1 MLTSRILTDIMS
13 GIHFCAERS
22 ASANILPH
30 CLLKWPLEVPRRL
43 INFVHVTVYSS
54 RKDLDLVTLY
64 AVNTRRSNVFLK
76 LDSSYSPPTDF
87 SAIDE
92 ALSSFSPPSLP
103 SVRSEVG
110 NSGDFEELVYKL
122 FPTPALHLA
131 SPVFFP
137 VPLYLTEQRR
147 PPLPELGLFSVS
159 RLGKTFRLSRGKI
172 LSQSIVKHLRRSRRR
187 ELEQTAKD
195 IAHRL
200 EGNAV
205 SQSHRAQASQTEHIS
220 LTIYRPLYITT
231 LISKDVS
238 QEISTLVRNC
248 QAYLPFL
255 TFNRLATVATSTH
268 YQKALDALF
277 PASVF
282 LNLSARAYSCHI
294 TQISQL
300 QELSRQLSSV
310 AIMRSTFIDAI
321 TQHNILPSDNLA
333 LIILGNLDLLLEVIQ
348 SKKTS
353 LETLWWTFLDNSPSK
368 ASVRQICLSP
378 NSAEFWKTLPHISY
392 HDFSTLGAGRWLNDE
407 IINYFVHKHQQNYS
421 VSGVSRDT
429 PQILERF
436 YHFQSDQRKFS
447 TLRDLQ
453 RCSNTFFAGTCLFE
467 DKASCTVAKGTLT
480 EEDELRVR
488 RAVKRRMQNLQ
499 IDSWDSVFIPI
510 HEGLSHW
517 YSARIDFKLK
527 RIDIFDSLRETCIAN
542 RRKPVPLRKN
552 TNLML
557 VLMWLAEILGE
568 IRGETVSLIRNPNR
582 SWICD
587 PHSRVPFQPDDYD
600 CGVHTLWHLK
610 HILAYREITLGGQS
624 KEDCLSFTQDM
635 TGKRLR
641 LAQELLQD
649 RKKLGTL

>member
-1 MLTSRILTDIMS
+1 MSSLLLSTDGLEKEAIISSRTLLLQRVTFYRPLHIQGPVVLTSRILTDIMS

-30 CLLKWPLEVPRRL
+30 CLLKRPLEVPRRL

-137 VPLYLTEQRR
+137 VPSYLTEQRR

-195 IAHRL
+195 IANRL

-205 SQSHRAQASQTEHIS
+205 SQSHRAQ
-220 LTIYRPLYITT
+220 
-231 LISKDVS
+231 
-238 QEISTLVRNC
+238 
-248 QAYLPFL
+248 
-255 TFNRLATVATSTH
+255 ATVATSTH

-282 LNLSARAYSCHI
+282 LNLLARAYSCHI

-368 ASVRQICLSP
+368 ARSMLNSLMKDICLSP

-407 IINYFVHKHQQNYS
+407 IINYFVHKWCTQ
-421 VSGVSRDT
+421 SRNT
-429 PQILERF
+429 LG
-436 YHFQSDQRKFS
+436 FS
-447 TLRDLQ
+447 
-453 RCSNTFFAGTCLFE
+453 TFFAGTCLFE

-552 TNLML
+552 MNLML

-587 PHSRVPFQPDDYD
+587 PHSRVPFQPNDYD

-641 LAQELLQD
+641 LAQELFQD

>member
-1 MLTSRILTDIMS
+1 MNLGTVLFIVAHS
-13 GIHFCAERS
+13 G
-22 ASANILPH
+22 NV
-30 CLLKWPLEVPRRL
+30 LLLVMFATAIE
-43 INFVHVTVYSS
+43 NNS
-54 RKDLDLVTLY
+54 RKY
-64 AVNTRRSNVFLK
+64 Q
-76 LDSSYSPPTDF
+76 P
-87 SAIDE
+87 
-92 ALSSFSPPSLP
+92 
-103 SVRSEVG
+103 
-110 NSGDFEELVYKL
+110 
-122 FPTPALHLA
+122 
-131 SPVFFP
+131 
-137 VPLYLTEQRR
+137 
-147 PPLPELGLFSVS
+147 
-159 RLGKTFRLSRGKI
+159 
-172 LSQSIVKHLRRSRRR
+172 
-187 ELEQTAKD
+187 
-195 IAHRL
+195 
-200 EGNAV
+200 
-205 SQSHRAQASQTEHIS
+205 
-220 LTIYRPLYITT
+220 
-231 LISKDVS
+231 
-238 QEISTLVRNC
+238 C
-248 QAYLPFL
+248 
-255 TFNRLATVATSTH
+255 TH

-368 ASVRQICLSP
+368 ASVQQICLSP

-407 IINYFVHKHQQNYS
+407 IINYFVHKWCTQ
-421 VSGVSRDT
+421 SRNT
-429 PQILERF
+429 LG
-436 YHFQSDQRKFS
+436 FS
-447 TLRDLQ
+447 
-453 RCSNTFFAGTCLFE
+453 TFFAGTCLFE

-587 PHSRVPFQPDDYD
+587 PHSRRNNSGWSKQRGLPIFYPGYD
-600 CGVHTLWHLK
+600 
-610 HILAYREITLGGQS
+610 R
-624 KEDCLSFTQDM
+624 
-635 TGKRLR
+635 KRLR